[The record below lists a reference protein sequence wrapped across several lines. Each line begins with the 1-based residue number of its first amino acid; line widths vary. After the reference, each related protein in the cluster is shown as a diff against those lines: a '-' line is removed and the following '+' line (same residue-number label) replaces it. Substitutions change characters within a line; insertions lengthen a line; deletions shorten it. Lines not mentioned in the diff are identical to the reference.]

1 MWAAIEALTLFGNFP
16 DLYGEPTLIRPVRVL
31 SRPSASTYF
40 DLRANLLQLTSP
52 IGIDEFGHVNEN
64 GGPQTIRHDQGLR
77 PVPRTASKGI
87 DAHLTVLLLPGF
99 EKQVGV
105 PHLLRP
111 EFSVIS
117 EWFVVR
123 YQYIS

>member
-1 MWAAIEALTLFGNFP
+1 MSHQVRSSGGGGGSGCVWAAIEALTLFGNFP

-40 DLRANLLQLTSP
+40 DLRGNLLQLTSP

-77 PVPRTASKGI
+77 PVPRMVSKGI
-87 DAHLTVLLLPGF
+87 DAHLTVLLL
-99 EKQVGV
+99 
-105 PHLLRP
+105 H
-111 EFSVIS
+111 
-117 EWFVVR
+117 
-123 YQYIS
+123 